1 MRFSTS
7 ELAAWLGA
15 ALVGPDVVVDG
26 ASIDSR
32 SLRLGQLFVPI
43 VAARDGHEFVGTAVA
58 SGAPA
63 YLTAHPSVVDE
74 SVGGTAIVVDDT
86 SAALMRLGVLAR
98 ERVSG
103 GVIGITGSVGKTT
116 TKDLVRAC
124 LATAFPTAAS
134 EQSFNNEL
142 GLPLT
147 LLNAPDDARWVV
159 LEMGARGP
167 GHIAKLAEVARP
179 DVGIVTSVAMA
190 HIEFFGDLDGV
201 ARAKSEL
208 VAALPETG
216 VAVLNFDDPRVAGMR
231 SQCRGPVVGFSA
243 AGVGEAEVRAEGVSL
258 DEELRPAFRLVSPWG
273 EADVRLA
280 LHGVQQV
287 SNALAAAATALWC
300 GVPLEGV
307 VQALASVD
315 APALR
320 MEVRHEAGG
329 GPTLIV
335 DCYNANPASTEAAL
349 RSLAALTAD
358 RKLALLGLMAEL
370 GATTEPEHR
379 RLAELAESLGVEVV
393 GYETELYG
401 RARVDDVGS
410 AVALL
415 RGLGPGDAAL
425 IKGSRVARLEDVV
438 RAYEGS
444 GSGGVGGVEGAGG
457 AEGAGVG

>member
-1 MRFSTS
+1 
-7 ELAAWLGA
+7 
-15 ALVGPDVVVDG
+15 
-26 ASIDSR
+26 
-32 SLRLGQLFVPI
+32 
-43 VAARDGHEFVGTAVA
+43 
-58 SGAPA
+58 
-63 YLTAHPSVVDE
+63 
-74 SVGGTAIVVDDT
+74 
-86 SAALMRLGVLAR
+86 
-98 ERVSG
+98 VSG

-147 LLNAPDDARWVV
+147 LLNAPDDARWIV

-179 DVGIVTSVAMA
+179 DVGVVTSVAMA

-208 VAALPETG
+208 VASLPENG
-216 VAVLNFDDPRVAGMR
+216 VAVLNFDDPRVAGMQ

-243 AGVGEAEVRAEGVSL
+243 AGVGEADVRAERVSL
-258 DEELRPAFRLVSPWG
+258 DEELRPGFRLVSPWG

-300 GVPLEGV
+300 GVPMEGV
-307 VQALASVD
+307 FAALGSVE

-320 MEVRHEAGG
+320 MEVRHEPGG
-329 GPTLIV
+329 GPVLIV

-349 RSLAALTAD
+349 RSLAALAAD

-370 GATTEPEHR
+370 GAATEPEHR

-401 RARVDDVGS
+401 SARVDDVGS

-438 RAYEGS
+438 RAYEDAS
-444 GSGGVGGVEGAGG
+444 AGAGG
-457 AEGAGVG
+457 

>member
-15 ALVGPDVVVDG
+15 ALIGPDVFVEG

-32 SLRLGQLFVPI
+32 SVVSGQLFVPI
-43 VAARDGHEFVGTAVA
+43 MAARDGHDFVGAAVA
-58 SGAPA
+58 AGAPA
-63 YLTAHPSVVDE
+63 YLTSRGTDGAG
-74 SVGGTAIVVDDT
+74 VGGATAILVPDT
-86 SAALMRLGVLAR
+86 AAALMRLGVLAR

-124 LATAFPTAAS
+124 LATTFSTAAS

-147 LLNAPDDARWVV
+147 LLHAPDDARWVV
-159 LEMGARGP
+159 LEMGARGV

-179 DVGIVTSVAMA
+179 DVGVVTSVAMA

-231 SQCRGPVVGFSA
+231 SQCAGPVVGFSVD
-243 AGVGEAEVRAEGVSL
+243 GVGEAEVRAERVLL
-258 DEELRPAFRLVSPWG
+258 DEELRPGFHLVSPWG

-280 LHGVQQV
+280 LHGIQQV

-300 GVPLEGV
+300 GVPLSGV
-307 VQALASVD
+307 VEALGSVE

-320 MEVRHEAGG
+320 MEVRHEADGA
-329 GPTLIV
+329 GPTLVV

-349 RSLAALTAD
+349 RSLAAFEAD

-370 GATTEPEHR
+370 GETTEAEHR
-379 RLAELAESLGVEVV
+379 RAAELAESLGIEVV
-393 GYETELYG
+393 GYETGLYG
-401 RARVDDVGS
+401 SAQVDDVAA

-425 IKGSRVARLEDVV
+425 IKGSRVARLEEVV
-438 RAYEGS
+438 AAYEGS
-444 GSGGVGGVEGAGG
+444 GSGV
-457 AEGAGVG
+457 